1 MRECNFS
8 YFSVFCTQLIKP
20 RTKLWKILAPPG
32 VAPIQQNRFQL
43 CTINCTEKLH
53 WNEIYFYLA
62 LFTSL
67 MTFSQ
72 TNSLSFSLS
81 LICQPF
87 IGFDVDDE
95 KIPQDFLSKMHK
107 PRHATRTHIHRHK
120 HRQGQPASLITNWRA
135 IIPISPLSLSFP
147 SHPSSYLYITNHTLH
162 SIFGQYSQAIQ
173 PEPLTQHPYYC
184 YWCSASLQLSFFPFI
199 SFNHLYF

>member
-72 TNSLSFSLS
+72 TNFSLS
-81 LICQPF
+81 LSIY
-87 IGFDVDDE
+87 
-95 KIPQDFLSKMHK
+95 
-107 PRHATRTHIHRHK
+107 
-120 HRQGQPASLITNWRA
+120 
-135 IIPISPLSLSFP
+135 LSLSFFL
-147 SHPSSYLYITNHTLH
+147 SLSYLSAIHWVWCWWWENPPGFFVQNAQATPRHSHAHTQTQTPPGPARLSNH
-162 SIFGQYSQAIQ
+162 
-173 PEPLTQHPYYC
+173 
-184 YWCSASLQLSFFPFI
+184 
-199 SFNHLYF
+199 